1 MNALQTLVN
10 GFNTMLGWLKGVWD
24 SLVSFFRLIGQAIGM
39 VDGLLTFLP
48 SVIYGIVTLSFTI
61 ILIKLVVGR
70 H

>member
-1 MNALQTLVN
+1 MKELVN
-10 GFNTMLGWLKGVWD
+10 AVEVTLAWLKGVWD

-48 SVIYGIVTLSFTI
+48 SVIYGIVTVSFGI